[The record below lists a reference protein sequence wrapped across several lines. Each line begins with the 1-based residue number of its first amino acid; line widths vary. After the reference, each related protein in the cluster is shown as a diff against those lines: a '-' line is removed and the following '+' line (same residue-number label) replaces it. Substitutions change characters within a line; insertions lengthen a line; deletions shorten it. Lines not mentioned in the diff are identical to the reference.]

1 MRIFSFIFQAGVLIL
16 IDKYIVCVAEMFN
29 TGSGGKKNLLSVSC
43 DVRPTEV
50 HSPIYSNVKDARA
63 VKQVVSKEQLS
74 LAVRLATIWMLLC
87 LKKVG
92 LFSERHFLICY
103 SNITYLLL

>member
-1 MRIFSFIFQAGVLIL
+1 MFSFIFQAGVLIL

-29 TGSGGKKNLLSVSC
+29 TGSRVCFFFFLLSVSC
-43 DVRPTEV
+43 DVWPTEA
-50 HSPIYSNVKDARA
+50 HSPIYSNVKDAHA

-74 LAVRLATIWMLLC
+74 LAVRSAIIWMLLC

-103 SNITYLLL
+103 SNIMHLLL